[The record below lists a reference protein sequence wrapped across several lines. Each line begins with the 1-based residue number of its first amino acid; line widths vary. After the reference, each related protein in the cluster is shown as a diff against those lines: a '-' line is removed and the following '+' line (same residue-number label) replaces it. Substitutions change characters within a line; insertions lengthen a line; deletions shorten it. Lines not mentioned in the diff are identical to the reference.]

1 MIETAT
7 LVGFLAGA
15 LAGYAHA
22 AMLWRASHRLS
33 PWSPIMGLLRLGVVA
48 AVLVLAALYGQIL
61 PAAGG
66 WAIGFAVSALIF
78 LCVGSD
84 KKPETRESKPAE

>member
-7 LVGFLAGA
+7 ILGFSAGA

-33 PWSPIMGLLRLGVVA
+33 SWGPITALIRLGIVA
-48 AVLVLAALYGQIL
+48 AVLVLAARYGQVL

-66 WAIGFAVSALIF
+66 WAIGFFVSALIF
-78 LCVGSD
+78 LFVGSK
-84 KKPETRESKPAE
+84 KKPERRESKPVD